1 MRSAVRPRGPDAR
14 RRGPHRAGEGSPA
27 VVMTRERTA
36 RGGACMRGA
45 RLVGLLC
52 LMALLLAVPAPRA
65 QVAGAAGQD
74 RAAVLQELFVLNRRL
89 EEARA
94 ALADVEARLR
104 AVSSQEEAALADLA
118 RLQEELAARREQ
130 YGRRLRYYREQGNRG
145 PWVLLLTAGS
155 LADFLWRLDA
165 LKQIMDYDAR
175 LARVLMETQAAVA
188 AQAERLAQARAEAD
202 RLRDEQLARVA
213 ELEAAIADREAI
225 LAGLGDER
233 AEVEEAL
240 AAVEADWQQSAM
252 PVLDAL
258 GQALQQLGTA
268 GLQPDDLRFSLFPPS
283 AVATITEEQLNAYIG
298 GYDALAGLR
307 VDLVGEEEA
316 FVLSG
321 TFADVPVEISGGFL
335 VLPDGRLR
343 FEPSLM
349 QVREF
354 RVPEGVIAE
363 IVSQGLLDID
373 VSSLVA
379 PLTLTGVEL
388 TDGRMTVRAGL
399 R

>member
-1 MRSAVRPRGPDAR
+1 
-14 RRGPHRAGEGSPA
+14 
-27 VVMTRERTA
+27 
-36 RGGACMRGA
+36 MRGA

-316 FVLSG
+316 FALSG